1 MKHLGFLEFGPS
13 FTYALNDDMGLDV
26 YYQLKPT
33 FMTGIYTND
42 LDDGGYAGAGLTH
55 AAGVGFRYKAFA
67 LALEPNFGRM
77 KVIDIDS
84 SDLESK
90 VNTSNFKIKLGFKF

>member
-1 MKHLGFLEFGPS
+1 
-13 FTYALNDDMGLDV
+13 
-26 YYQLKPT
+26 
-33 FMTGIYTND
+33 
-42 LDDGGYAGAGLTH
+42 
-55 AAGVGFRYKAFA
+55 AFA